1 MNVKKYVRI
10 FLNILI
16 PLLII
21 YLICFWGPK
30 VLKFFMP
37 FAVGWVI
44 AMIANPLVRFL
55 EKRLKIVR
63 KHSSVVLVVGVLAL
77 VVVAIYLLF
86 GVLFRELSG
95 FIQALPQ
102 LFEMSRQEVSNAYQ
116 SVSHLFTFLP
126 QEMETSFE
134 QVMNSVGSYI
144 GDALQGLAASAG
156 GAVARTLPEVFVNT
170 IVLLLSSYLFLAEH
184 DRILVVVRQY
194 SPDFV
199 IKYMGFLRRDLRTV
213 IGGYFMAQF
222 KIMFVVAVILLVGF
236 LVLGIHYSFFLA
248 IAIAFLDFLPMFGTG
263 TALIPWAL
271 VKLFTGEYVYAFGL
285 AIIYVVSQAVR
296 QVIQPK
302 IVGDSMGLPPLTTLF
317 FLYMG
322 FKVRGIAGMIL
333 AVPIGLIFINFYRY
347 GAFDSLIEN
356 IRLLVR
362 EVHVLRSGKEEDSIE
377 EEDKME

>member
-10 FLNILI
+10 LLNILV
-16 PLLII
+16 PLFFI
-21 YLICFWGPK
+21 YLICIWGPK

-37 FAVGWVI
+37 FVVGWII

-63 KHSSVVLVVGVLAL
+63 KHSSVVLIVGVLAL
-77 VVVAIYLLF
+77 VVLAFYLLF

-102 LFEMSRQEVSNAYQ
+102 LFELCRQEVSNAYQ
-116 SVSHLFTFLP
+116 SVSHLFSFLP

-134 QVMNSVGSYI
+134 QIMNSVGAYI
-144 GDALQGLAASAG
+144 GDFLQGFAASAG
-156 GAVARTLPEVFVNT
+156 GAVARTIPEVFVNT

-184 DRILVVVRQY
+184 DRIL
-194 SPDFV
+194 FV
-199 IKYMGFLRRDLRTV
+199 FRRYAPEPALKYMNYLKRDLRTV

-222 KIMFVVAVILLVGF
+222 KIMFVVALILLIGF
-236 LVLGIHYSFFLA
+236 LILGIHYSFFLA
-248 IAIAFLDFLPMFGTG
+248 VAIAVLDFLPMFGTG

-317 FLYMG
+317 FLYIG
-322 FKVRGIAGMIL
+322 FKVRGIAGMII
-333 AVPIGLIFINFYRY
+333 AVPVGLIFINFYRY

-356 IRLLVR
+356 VKLLVR
-362 EVHVLRSGKEEDSIE
+362 EIHILRFGEDNGKKND
-377 EEDKME
+377 